1 MKMEILPLCSVLA
14 NRGRRKEALCAN
26 EGRGRFMAGSE
37 TREEEEKAG
46 GGGSSGWSTI
56 RLRPLFF
63 CIFFCRVSDNGLFFL
78 GGVFLCFSSSLI
90 VLLRYVFIVLES
102 LHV

>member
-1 MKMEILPLCSVLA
+1 MKMELLPLCSVLA

-63 CIFFCRVSDNGLFFL
+63 CIFFVGFLIMAFFFWGFFSVSPPPL
-78 GGVFLCFSSSLI
+78 SS
-90 VLLRYVFIVLES
+90 F
-102 LHV
+102 

>member
-1 MKMEILPLCSVLA
+1 MKMELLPLCSVLA

-63 CIFFCRVSDNGLFFL
+63 CIFFVGFLIMAFFFL
-78 GGVFLCFSSSLI
+78 GVFLCFSSSLI

-102 LHV
+102 LYV

>member
-1 MKMEILPLCSVLA
+1 MKMKLLPLCSVLA

-37 TREEEEKAG
+37 TREEEEKTG

-56 RLRPLFF
+56 RPRPLFF
-63 CIFFCRVSDNGLFFL
+63 VFFYRVFDNGLFL
-78 GGVFLCFSSSLI
+78 GVFLCFSSSLI